1 MIPRQDA
8 LAERVAASVLDAIAD
23 GEFPPGSQLPPE
35 PELVKLTGVS
45 RLTVREAVKS
55 LESKR
60 VLRVEQ
66 GRGTFVNPPSMWSP
80 LDPTVLEA
88 RMTNTVERAGLSAKL
103 LEARRLVEVGVAEL
117 AATRRT
123 ADDLARL
130 ESALNR
136 MRSAQ
141 ASGDV
146 DEFVEAD
153 IAFHDELLDAAGN
166 ELITALFEPIKQLI
180 FAGRRA
186 TSEWADAREHAI
198 AAHAKVLE
206 AVRDSRPDQAQ
217 QAMRAHLVQTADDLA
232 RHGGQ
237 DRADAPQPRRRRDG
251 SRRRVRRPGKER

>member
-1 MIPRQDA
+1 MIQLMSRRLMIRRYDA
-8 LAERVAASVLDAIAD
+8 LAERVAASVLDAIAGGD
-23 GEFPPGSQLPPE
+23 FPPGSQLPPE

-45 RLTVREAVKS
+45 RLTVREAVK
-55 LESKR
+55 
-60 VLRVEQ
+60 
-66 GRGTFVNPPSMWSP
+66 
-80 LDPTVLEA
+80 
-88 RMTNTVERAGLSAKL
+88 L

-123 ADDLARL
+123 ADDLVRL

-141 ASGDV
+141 ASDDV
-146 DEFVEAD
+146 DEFVDAD
-153 IAFHDELLDAAGN
+153 IAFHDAMLEAAEN

-198 AAHAKVLE
+198 AAHARVLE
-206 AVRDSRPDQAQ
+206 AVRGSQPEQAQ
-217 QAMRAHLVQTADDLA
+217 QAMRAHLLQTADDLS

-237 DRADAPQPRRRRDG
+237 DRADATQAEET
-251 SRRRVRRPGKER
+251 KA

>member
-1 MIPRQDA
+1 MIRRYDA
-8 LAERVAASVLDAIAD
+8 LAERVAASVLEAIAGGD
-23 GEFPPGSQLPPE
+23 FPPGSQLPPE
-35 PELVKLTGVS
+35 PQLVKLTGVS

-55 LESKR
+55 LESKG

-66 GRGTFVNPPSMWSP
+66 GRGTFVNSPSMWSP

-88 RMTNTVERAGLSAKL
+88 RMTSTVERAVLSAKL

-123 ADDLARL
+123 PDDLARL

-141 ASGDV
+141 ASDDV
-146 DEFVEAD
+146 DEFVDAD
-153 IAFHDELLDAAGN
+153 IAFHDAMLDAAEN

-198 AAHAKVLE
+198 AAHAEVLE
-206 AVRDSRPDQAQ
+206 AVRGSQPEQAQ
-217 QAMRAHLVQTADDLA
+217 QAMRAHLLQTADDLS

-237 DRADAPQPRRRRDG
+237 DRADARQAEEA
-251 SRRRVRRPGKER
+251 KA